1 MITATVL
8 VQHCPSCNSPIS
20 EKSFRDRKCE
30 YCSSHFFIPDA
41 VESKVLPINPVPE
54 SIPLA
59 PVAPVTPVVEPVKPK
74 KRNELLDFLSY
85 ISENAYR
92 NLSA

>member
-1 MITATVL
+1 MIGAVIL

-20 EKSFRDRKCE
+20 EKSLTDHKCQ
-30 YCSSHFFIPDA
+30 YCGSHFFIPEA
-41 VESKVLPINPVPE
+41 VVVEGKILPVNPVPE
-54 SIPLA
+54 SIPL
-59 PVAPVTPVVEPVKPK
+59 APVTPVVEPVKPK